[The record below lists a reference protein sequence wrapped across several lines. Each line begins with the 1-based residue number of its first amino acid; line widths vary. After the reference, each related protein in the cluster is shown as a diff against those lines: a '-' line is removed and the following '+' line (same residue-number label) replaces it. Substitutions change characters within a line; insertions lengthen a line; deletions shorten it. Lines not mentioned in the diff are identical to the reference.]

1 MSNQGKLTKQVLRDG
16 LQGKGPCDKVKAG
29 DRLQYLWKDPK
40 DLKSSDPLHDTLA
53 LMTHSQN
60 DLILN
65 YICSEFN
72 GVFLKNI
79 EAEESKKT
87 LFQDTST
94 IFSEAADILRVLS
107 DAGSDGTIT
116 VEEGDKIRKEVDDFN
131 RVIFGLL
138 SAIEKGK
145 R

>member
-53 LMTHSQN
+53 LMRHSQN